1 MPFSIRPSRRFPVQC
16 VVTYNAGPFQG
27 KSRTMITQILSVLIV
42 MLTAA
47 GVIGCAPGSGIV
59 EIGDDTYM
67 HSKLGSFVTFS
78 GGEVKAELYKEAN
91 QFCAAKGKKL
101 RALDSTAH
109 DSGIGTYA
117 SAEIQFKCL

>member
-1 MPFSIRPSRRFPVQC
+1 
-16 VVTYNAGPFQG
+16 
-27 KSRTMITQILSVLIV
+27 MITQILSVLIV
-42 MLTAA
+42 KLTVA
-47 GVIGCAPGSGIV
+47 GVIVCATPGSGIV
-59 EIGDDTYM
+59 EIADDTYM
-67 HSKLGSFVTFS
+67 DSKFGSMLTFS

-101 RALDSTAH
+101 IPLDSTAN